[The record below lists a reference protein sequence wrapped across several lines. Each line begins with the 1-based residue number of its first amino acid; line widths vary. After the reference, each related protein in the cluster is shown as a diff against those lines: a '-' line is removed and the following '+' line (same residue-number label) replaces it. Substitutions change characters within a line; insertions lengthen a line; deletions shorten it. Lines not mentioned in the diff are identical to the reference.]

1 MYKIFVD
8 SDLDVTPKYAAKHDL
23 GLLKM
28 PFIINEK
35 IYYPYSE
42 SDDFDFLGFYKAL
55 EKGIVPKTSALNM
68 NEYIDAFEP
77 VLKEGKDI
85 LYIHFSS
92 AMSGTFQVLKNAKD
106 ELLEKYPDRRIETID
121 TLSITAGGLNII
133 EDLIKYKESHNST
146 IEELKAY
153 SETIIQ
159 RYAIY
164 FFATDLKF
172 FKRSGR
178 ISNFAGFMGDI
189 IGLKPVIYVS
199 KEGVMTT
206 LAKAHGIKQA
216 ISKIFEYMDKVGD
229 EVEKHHI
236 IIAHTAA
243 FEAVELVRNKLK
255 EKFGDNLDIEEI
267 LVNPTIGSHCGPN
280 CLGIS
285 FFAKE
290 R

>member
-1 MYKIFVD
+1 MYTIFVD
-8 SDLDVTPKYAAKHDL
+8 SDLDVTPKYAREHGL
-23 GLLKM
+23 ELLKM

-35 IYYPYSE
+35 IYYPYSDKE
-42 SDDFDFLGFYKAL
+42 DFDFVEFYKTL
-55 EKGIVPKTSALNM
+55 ENGIVPKTSALNM

-92 AMSGTFQVLKNAKD
+92 AMSGTFQVLKNATD
-106 ELLEKYPDRRIETID
+106 ELLEKYPSRRIDTID

-133 EDLIKYKESHNST
+133 EDLVKYKETNNPT
-146 IEELKAY
+146 IDELKKYA
-153 SETIIQ
+153 ETIIQ
-159 RYAIY
+159 KYAIY

-206 LAKAHGIKQA
+206 LAKAHGVKQA
-216 ISKIFEYMDKVGD
+216 INKIFEYMDKVGD
-229 EVEKHHI
+229 DVANHHI
-236 IIAHTAA
+236 IIAHTKAD
-243 FEAVELVRNKLK
+243 EAVTLVRAKLI